1 MPAETELKLR
11 IDPKD
16 AARVGRLPW
25 LAGVRAKPIQLGNL
39 YYDCAERELAALGVA
54 LRHRVIGRRWFVT
67 VKNRQSSVAGLAVRN
82 EWEYPCEPGVL
93 DFSGVADVALR
104 QRLEQLR
111 PRLQPLFSTDFKRR
125 LWLFEPH
132 ADLAVE
138 VAVDQ
143 GRIVSGDRSAP
154 LCEIELE
161 LKRGEPHA
169 LYELALDIAGHLPV
183 LPENCSK
190 AERGHR
196 LASAIADSPAGAP
209 ASPVVGDL
217 SPVDA
222 FVRLATACIDHLLA
236 NAEGVR
242 RHDDPEYIHQ
252 ARVAIRRLRALL
264 KVFAPVLPSGFAAD
278 YNPAWR
284 QLAALFGDARDR
296 DVLVDETLAD
306 IARHFD
312 GHDGIERFL
321 EYAMKERARARE
333 AARSAML
340 TREPGILVLRFLSDL
355 GRLPPSPA
363 DADFNAF
370 ARDQLARRARR
381 VRKDCQRVAT
391 MPIEEL
397 HRLRI
402 QFKRLRYAVEFF
414 EPLLKKNAAGR
425 YLPQIKALQETLGR
439 INDLERAL
447 AFEAKAP
454 DAVRCELIE
463 GWLMASQKAAI
474 ESLPEATRAFLAKRD
489 PWA

>member
-39 YYDCAERELAALGVA
+39 YYDTPERDLAALGVA

-67 VKNRQSSVAGLAVRN
+67 AKSRQSSTAGLAVRS
-82 EWEYPCEPGVL
+82 EWEYPCEPGIL
-93 DFSGVADVALR
+93 DFSGVGDEALR
-104 QRLEQLR
+104 QRLEHLR

-143 GRIVSGDRSAP
+143 GRIVSGERSEA

-183 LPENCSK
+183 LPENRSK

-196 LASAIADSPAGAP
+196 LARGIADAP
-209 ASPVVGDL
+209 ASATLSPIDGNL

-242 RHDDPEYIHQ
+242 QHDDPEYIHQ

-264 KVFAPVLPSGFAAD
+264 KVFARVLPSGFATD

-321 EYAMKERARARE
+321 EYAIKQRARARE
-333 AARSAML
+333 TARSAML
-340 TREPGILVLRFLSDL
+340 TAEPGILILRFLSDL
-355 GRLPPSPA
+355 GRLPPSPP
-363 DADFNAF
+363 DADFKAF
-370 ARDQLARRARR
+370 AREQLARRASR
-381 VRKDCQRVAT
+381 VRKDCKRISAMT
-391 MPIEEL
+391 IEDL

-414 EPLLKKNAAGR
+414 EPLLKKGAAAR
-425 YLPQIKALQETLGR
+425 YLPQIKALQESLGG
-439 INDLERAL
+439 INDAERAL
-447 AFEAKAP
+447 AFESSAP
-454 DAVRCELIE
+454 DAVRCEIVE
-463 GWLMASQKAAI
+463 GWLMASQQAAI
-474 ESLPEATRAFLAKRD
+474 ASLPMATKVFLAKRD